1 MCQKRYFFFKSDTL
15 VISVVC
21 IIICSKIINE
31 TVTWESWLT
40 MRLLHE
46 SCMGYLKWLF
56 ASPSFFL
63 CKTRLTSPN
72 VSSCSLTLQ
81 CSPPTHSYFFLFF
94 SIRKEKL
101 IHLHMSLFFIF
112 YNLSNSF
119 FFSFCWI
126 IISIVIILHVY
137 ICICVSK

>member
-1 MCQKRYFFFKSDTL
+1 MCQKRYFFFKSTL

-56 ASPSFFL
+56 ASPSFFFMQNASHVSL
-63 CKTRLTSPN
+63 CLILLVIFTVFTSDPF
-72 VSSCSLTLQ
+72 L
-81 CSPPTHSYFFLFF
+81 FFSFFF

-112 YNLSNSF
+112 YNLSNSL

-126 IISIVIILHVY
+126 IIFIVIILHVY
-137 ICICVSK
+137 ICICVSN